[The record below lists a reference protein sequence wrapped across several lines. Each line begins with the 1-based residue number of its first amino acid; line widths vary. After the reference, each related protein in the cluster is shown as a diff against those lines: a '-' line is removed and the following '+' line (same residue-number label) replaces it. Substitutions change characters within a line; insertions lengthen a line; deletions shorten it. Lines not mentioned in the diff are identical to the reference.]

1 MDKKPYEMK
10 TGNNIMIWASIGW
23 VLVLVLAL
31 LYGLKYHSADVLGN
45 RVKKSEILSRMKI
58 NMLKSAELEKAAVM
72 AITDKES
79 EDFAKQSLKAADDTE
94 RELHE
99 LDSLTGSGDETKLLG
114 EFHNCWKD
122 FREIDKELLDF
133 AMQNTNLKA
142 SALSYT
148 KGTEFIRRFE
158 QLIMNLAENSDDVRI
173 IKPVYQAMTALLKI
187 HDLEY
192 PHINESDDKQMN
204 EIEAVMKDQ
213 ENQVR
218 ISMKSLSDSIT
229 DERRASLDEALAV
242 FAEFMKV
249 NAEVIRPSR
258 LNTNIRSAE
267 LSMGRK
273 RKTVARCEEILT
285 SMQEAVRNETG
296 FLSKGLW
303 GKFR

>member
-10 TGNNIMIWASIGW
+10 TVNIMIWASIGW
-23 VLVLVLAL
+23 ILVLVLAL
-31 LYGLKYHSADVLGN
+31 LYGEKYHSADVLGN
-45 RVKKSEILSRMKI
+45 RVKKNEILARMKI

-72 AITDKES
+72 AVTDKES

-94 RELHE
+94 RDLHE
-99 LDSLTGSGDETKLLG
+99 LDSLTGSDDETRLLK

-122 FREIDKELLDF
+122 FREIDKVLLGF
-133 AMQNTNLKA
+133 AVQNTNLKA
-142 SALSYT
+142 AGLSYT
-148 KGTEFIRRFE
+148 KGVEVVRRFE
-158 QLIMNLAENSDDVRI
+158 HLMMNLTENCDDARI

-187 HDLEY
+187 HDLEA
-192 PHINESDDKQMN
+192 PHINESDDKQMD
-204 EIEAVMKDQ
+204 EIEAVMKTQ

-218 ISMKSLSDSIT
+218 SSMKALSDMIT

-242 FAEFMKV
+242 FTEFMKI
-249 NAEVIRPSR
+249 NAEVIRLSR

-285 SMQEAVRNETG
+285 SMQEAARSETDL
-296 FLSKGLW
+296 LSKRVW